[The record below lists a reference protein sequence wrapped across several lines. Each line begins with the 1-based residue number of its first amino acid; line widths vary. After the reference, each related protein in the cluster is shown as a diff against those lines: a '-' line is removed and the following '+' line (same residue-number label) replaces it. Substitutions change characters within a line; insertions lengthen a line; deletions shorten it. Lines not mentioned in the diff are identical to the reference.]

1 MLRAVGHG
9 MRVCVVQFVKADKT
23 TGELKGLQQLEGV
36 DVKVMGAGFIRDT
49 GESLEKHRQAA
60 AGALE
65 YARTALV
72 SGEYGMIVLDEIL
85 YAASKGL
92 VTEANVTNLIE
103 DRPESV
109 HLVLTGRGCPQSVID
124 RADIVT
130 DMREVKHAFSD
141 GIKSRPGMEY

>member
-1 MLRAVGHG
+1 MI
-9 MRVCVVQFVKADKT
+9 QFVKADET
-23 TGELKGLQQLEGV
+23 TGELKGLQQLGGV

-49 GESLEKHRQAA
+49 EESMEKHRQAA

-72 SGEYGMIVLDEIL
+72 SGDYGMIVLDEIL
-85 YAASKGL
+85 YAVSKEL
-92 VTEANVTNLIE
+92 ITEPDIINLIE
-103 DRPESV
+103 NRPESV
-109 HLVLTGRGCPQSVID
+109 HLVLTGKGCPQSVID

-141 GIKSRPGMEY
+141 GVKALPGIEY